1 MIISGKEN
9 CAAVVFGQS
18 GIGPH
23 SEHEAHYIP
32 SIMPYYRILEELG
45 NVYT

>member
-1 MIISGKEN
+1 MIISGTEN
-9 CAAVVFGQS
+9 CAAVVFGQP

-32 SIMPYYRILEELG
+32 SIMPYYKILEELG